1 MARGLVSV
9 IFSRGCTH
17 ELNTITRDFF
27 SEINGSVEKNDVKGS
42 RGYKSYNL
50 SALQRGPQNVAILPL
65 IAEIID

>member
-1 MARGLVSV
+1 MDGKGTVSV

-27 SEINGSVEKNDVKGS
+27 SEINGSVEINDEKGS
-42 RGYKSYNL
+42 RRYKSYNL
-50 SALQRGPQNVAILPL
+50 PALQRRKTYDIPL